1 MTESPGKLLK
11 KERETRNI
19 SLDEIS
25 AFTKIKEH
33 HLKSIEE
40 DRYELL
46 PAAIYV
52 KGFLKTY
59 AQYLA
64 LDPKNIILQYENY
77 LKSLLPPEPPD
88 LQQKIPPPRKS
99 VRPWFLF
106 STIFTIILCMGIFI
120 SYPGSYPGRPVIE
133 AKPKTIPLPSTS
145 PFTGIQGE
153 LAVQKIYPVQQK
165 EVPGLKKLEIQ
176 DVPTHEAPVFEVLE
190 ASIGTRIEREGAQQ
204 FLLGKCSEFTSN
216 NQRGYFFTRV
226 KTPMAGKISHIW
238 LWEGKEYHRIEMDV
252 KPPAWS
258 VYSYLTFRPQHT
270 GNWKAEVRDRDRLL
284 TSLNFTVVQS
294 GEERS
299 L

>member
-1 MTESPGKLLK
+1 MMESPGKLLK

-19 SLDEIS
+19 SLEEIS

-77 LKSLLPPEPPD
+77 LKSLLPPEPTD

-120 SYPGSYPGRPVIE
+120 SFPGRHSIAE
-133 AKPKTIPLPSTS
+133 KPKADSLPAIS
-145 PFTGIQGE
+145 PFPAIQGE
-153 LAVQKIYPVQQK
+153 MMAQTILPAQQK
-165 EVPGLKKLEIQ
+165 EFPILRKLEIEEVSTQ
-176 DVPTHEAPVFEVLE
+176 ETPVFEVLE
-190 ASIGTRIEREGAQQ
+190 ASIGTGIEREGAQQ
-204 FLLGKCSEFTSN
+204 FLRGKCSELTSN
-216 NQRGYFFTRV
+216 NQRGYFFTRI
-226 KTPMAGKISHIW
+226 KTPMAGKIAHIW
-238 LWEGKEYHRIEMDV
+238 LWEGKEYHRLEIDV

-270 GNWKAEVRDRDRLL
+270 GNWKAEVRDRDHLL
-284 TSLNFTVVQS
+284 TSLNFRVVQS
-294 GEERS
+294 REERS

>member
-1 MTESPGKLLK
+1 MIESPGKLLK

-19 SLDEIS
+19 SLEEIS

-77 LKSLLPPEPPD
+77 LKSLLPPEPTD

-99 VRPWFLF
+99 VRPWFLL

-120 SYPGSYPGRPVIE
+120 SYPGRHSIAE
-133 AKPKTIPLPSTS
+133 KPKAISLPAIS
-145 PFTGIQGE
+145 PFPAIQGE
-153 LAVQKIYPVQQK
+153 MMAQTILPAQQK
-165 EVPGLKKLEIQ
+165 EFPGLRKLEIEEVSTQ
-176 DVPTHEAPVFEVLE
+176 ETPVFEVLE
-190 ASIGTRIEREGAQQ
+190 ASIGTGIEREGAQQ
-204 FLLGKCSEFTSN
+204 FLRGKCSELTSN
-216 NQRGYFFTRV
+216 NQRGYFFTRI
-226 KTPMAGKISHIW
+226 KTPMAGKIAHIW
-238 LWEGKEYHRIEMDV
+238 LWEGKEYHRLEIDV

-270 GNWKAEVRDRDRLL
+270 GNWKAEVRDRDHLL
-284 TSLNFTVVQS
+284 TSLNFRVVQS
-294 GEERS
+294 REERS